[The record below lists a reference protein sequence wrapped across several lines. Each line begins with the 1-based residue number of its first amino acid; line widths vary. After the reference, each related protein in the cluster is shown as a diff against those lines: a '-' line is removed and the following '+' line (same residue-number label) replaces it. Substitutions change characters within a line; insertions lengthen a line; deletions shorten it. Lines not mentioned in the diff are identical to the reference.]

1 MKERE
6 FYIQVIPQITDII
19 IECRRLSV
27 EQYREWKIEVLRTTS
42 PEASL
47 FAEKVLQVIDTILFL
62 DAKFPK
68 PEGEKQSG
76 LFGRN

>member
-42 PEASL
+42 PEAKL

-68 PEGEKQSG
+68 PKGGK
-76 LFGRN
+76 

>member
-27 EQYREWKIEVLRTTS
+27 EQYRERKIEVLRTTS
-42 PEASL
+42 PEAKL

-68 PEGEKQSG
+68 PKGGK
-76 LFGRN
+76 

>member
-1 MKERE
+1 MTERE
-6 FYIQVIPQITDII
+6 LYIQSILQMTEII
-19 IECRRLSV
+19 MECRRLSV

-42 PEASL
+42 PEANL
-47 FAEKVLQVIDTILFL
+47 FAEKLLQIIDMALFL

>member
-1 MKERE
+1 MTERE
-6 FYIQVIPQITDII
+6 FYIQSTPQITEII
-19 IECRRLSV
+19 MECRRLSV

-42 PEASL
+42 PEAKL

-68 PEGEKQSG
+68 PKGGK
-76 LFGRN
+76 

>member
-1 MKERE
+1 MTERE
-6 FYIQVIPQITDII
+6 LYIQSIPQITEII
-19 IECRRLSV
+19 MKCRRLSV

-42 PEASL
+42 PEAKL

-68 PEGEKQSG
+68 PK
-76 LFGRN
+76 GRK

>member
-6 FYIQVIPQITDII
+6 FYIQVIPQITEII

-42 PEASL
+42 PEAKL

-68 PEGEKQSG
+68 PKGGK
-76 LFGRN
+76 

>member
-1 MKERE
+1 MTERE
-6 FYIQVIPQITDII
+6 FYIQSIPQITEII
-19 IECRRLSV
+19 MECRRLSV

-42 PEASL
+42 LEAKL

-68 PEGEKQSG
+68 PKGGK
-76 LFGRN
+76 

>member
-42 PEASL
+42 PEAKL
-47 FAEKVLQVIDTILFL
+47 FAEKVLQAIDTILFL

-68 PEGEKQSG
+68 PKGGK
-76 LFGRN
+76 

>member
-6 FYIQVIPQITDII
+6 FYIQVIPQITEII

-27 EQYREWKIEVLRTTS
+27 EKYREWKIEVLRTTS
-42 PEASL
+42 PEAKL

-68 PEGEKQSG
+68 PKGGK
-76 LFGRN
+76 

>member
-6 FYIQVIPQITDII
+6 FYIQSIPQITEII
-19 IECRRLSV
+19 MGCRRLSV

-42 PEASL
+42 LEAKL

-68 PEGEKQSG
+68 PKGGK
-76 LFGRN
+76 

>member
-1 MKERE
+1 M
-6 FYIQVIPQITDII
+6 
-19 IECRRLSV
+19 ECRRLSV

-42 PEASL
+42 LEAKL

-68 PEGEKQSG
+68 PKGGK
-76 LFGRN
+76 

>member
-1 MKERE
+1 LTERE
-6 FYIQVIPQITDII
+6 FYIQVIPQITEII
-19 IECRRLSV
+19 MECRRLSV

-42 PEASL
+42 PEAKL

-68 PEGEKQSG
+68 PKGGK
-76 LFGRN
+76 

>member
-1 MKERE
+1 MTERE
-6 FYIQVIPQITDII
+6 FYIQSIPQITEII
-19 IECRRLSV
+19 MECRRLSV

-42 PEASL
+42 PEAKL

-68 PEGEKQSG
+68 PK
-76 LFGRN
+76 GRK

>member
-1 MKERE
+1 MTERE
-6 FYIQVIPQITDII
+6 FYIQVIPQITEII
-19 IECRRLSV
+19 MECRRLSV

-42 PEASL
+42 PEAKL

-68 PEGEKQSG
+68 PKGGK
-76 LFGRN
+76 